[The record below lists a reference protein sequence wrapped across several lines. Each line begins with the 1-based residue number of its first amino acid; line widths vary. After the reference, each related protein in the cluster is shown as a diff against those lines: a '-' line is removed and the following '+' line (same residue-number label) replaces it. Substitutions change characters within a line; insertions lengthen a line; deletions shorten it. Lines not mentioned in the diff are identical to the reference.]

1 VNLTI
6 ECAHAQAVLSTL
18 AGIAGRKSTIDIL
31 SNVLLIAEG
40 ETLRIVAT
48 DMELEA
54 HAAIPAKI
62 VTEGRTTVAA
72 DRLADIAKNVPSG
85 ADLTLYTPDDDP
97 RLFIKSGRSTFRL
110 PQLDAG
116 DFPMLPGD
124 EGEGFTVTAGDLRN
138 LLDDSMIMGDA
149 DDPRPFVQSVYLHVA
164 GSALRCI
171 GASQHGLSYRD
182 IDLPDEAVG
191 YQGEMIGLNHAAKLR
206 GLLNGVSETAPV
218 RIDTGEGRLSFTF
231 GAFRLVCVAIN
242 GGYIDYQ
249 RPIAMA
255 KVSHEFTAD
264 VDLLTGAMRRALI
277 MQTEKVKSV
286 RLTCEAGVLTLSAR
300 NMRMGESDDAIDVD
314 ASGDFAITVKGPQF
328 LDVLARIRTESVV
341 VKLDANGKAPLTI
354 NETGEPPTFYLVMPM
369 AL

>member
-85 ADLTLYTPDDDP
+85 ADLTFYTPDDDP

-110 PQLDAG
+110 PQLDPT
-116 DFPMLPGD
+116 DFPLLPSDGAD
-124 EGEGFTVTAGDLRN
+124 GFTVSAGDLRN
-138 LLDDSMIMGDA
+138 LLDDGMLMCDGD
-149 DDPRPFVQSVYLHVA
+149 DSRPFVQSVYFHA
-164 GSALRCI
+164 IGSSLRAL
-171 GASQHGLSYRD
+171 GACGNGLAYRD

-191 YQGEMIGLNHAAKLR
+191 FVGEMLHVNHAAKLR
-206 GLLNGVSETAPV
+206 GLLNGLSDTAPV

-242 GGYIDYQ
+242 GGYIEYN
-249 RPIAMA
+249 RVIGMA
-255 KVSHEFTAD
+255 KSTHEFTAD

-341 VKLDANGKAPLTI
+341 VKLDAASKAPLTI
-354 NETGEPPTFYLVMPM
+354 NETGEPTTFYLVTPM